1 MRATSTGVLDI
12 HWVGLMSTIEV
23 RDSAALSAAIK
34 VAHGGDT
41 ILLAPGAYSQLTISG
56 KAFAEDLTIRST
68 NVNAPAQI
76 NGLDISSSSGITISN
91 VDFLVGPAGP
101 LYYLNITSSSD
112 ITFTGLAVHGSLD
125 KNPTN
130 DGHAFRIRSSSG
142 VTISGSE
149 FYELN
154 SGIGHLSSDHLT
166 FNNNIF
172 HDIQIDGIAGGG
184 SSVVTIEGNV
194 FRDFYPQ
201 GQVGGTGD
209 HADAIQFW
217 TTNTT
222 TSAHDIV
229 VSDNAFIR
237 GDGYYVQGVFFN
249 DEVGTLPFVDLTITG
264 NLVAGGMY
272 NGIRVISGT
281 GVTLLDNIVVGFSD
295 RPSSI
300 VVNKGSDIVVSGN
313 TSTSIAVG
321 AVAGSTTNVSL
332 SGNTIT
338 TLSQDNGAGLL
349 QAWLVKH
356 PFGLNVVGDDLSD
369 RLLGGLSR
377 DTLNGGAGD
386 DLIAGDGG
394 DDYLRG
400 GDGSDSLAG
409 GDGFDDLNG
418 NAGDDT
424 LAGGAG
430 ADWVVGGKD
439 NDFLFGDA
447 GADLVYGNLGAD
459 TLSGGDD
466 ADVVRGG
473 QGNDVLLG
481 GSGDDFL
488 SGDLGDD
495 TLTGGA
501 GADVFHMSSG
511 AGSDRVTDF
520 NRAAGDRIQLDPGMT
535 YTVAD
540 TSAGA
545 VVTFNGGADRM
556 LLVGVQ
562 ASGLTDGW
570 IFGA

>member
-1 MRATSTGVLDI
+1 
-12 HWVGLMSTIEV
+12 MSTIEV
-23 RDSAALSAAIK
+23 YDNAAFATAIQT
-34 VAHGGDT
+34 AQGGDT
-41 ILLAPGAYSQLTISG
+41 ILMAPGAYTLLYLG
-56 KAFAEDLTIRST
+56 NKNYAEDLTIRSMDAR
-68 NVNAPAQI
+68 NPAQI
-76 NGLDISSSSGITISN
+76 DGLNITGSSGINISN
-91 VDFLVGPAGP
+91 VEFLVGPNNQRF
-101 LYYLNITSSSD
+101 YLNVISSSD
-112 ITFTGLAVHGSLD
+112 IHFSGLTVHGSID
-125 KNPTN
+125 GDSTN
-130 DGHAFRIRSSSG
+130 DGQAFRFRGSSDVSI
-142 VTISGSE
+142 VGSE
-149 FYELN
+149 FFEATT
-154 SGIGHLSSDHLT
+154 GITHQD
-166 FNNNIF
+166 NNGLLIKGNIF
-172 HDIQIDGIAGGG
+172 HDIRIDGIAGGG
-184 SSVVTIEGNV
+184 SSAVTIEANV

-217 TTNTT
+217 TTATT
-222 TSAHDIV
+222 ASARDIV
-229 VSDNAFIR
+229 VKDNTFIR
-237 GDGYYVQGVFFN
+237 GDGYYVQGVFMN
-249 DEVGTLPFVDLTITG
+249 DEVGNLPFINVQITG
-264 NLVAGGMY
+264 NLMVGGMY
-272 NGIRVISGT
+272 NGIRVANASGLT
-281 GVTLLDNIVVGFSD
+281 LSDNVVVGFPDRPSGIQVDKGSDVVLTGNSSTYINVSPVVGAVKGVTLFN
-295 RPSSI
+295 
-300 VVNKGSDIVVSGN
+300 N
-313 TSTSIAVG
+313 A
-321 AVAGSTTNVSL
+321 
-332 SGNTIT
+332 IT